1 MKKNILIAL
10 LFGSCFM
17 LQAQIG
23 IGTPSPDPTAVLEL
37 KSISKG
43 FLLPRI
49 TTNQRNTI
57 VSPATGLVI
66 YNSDKNCLEWYN
78 GTVWYSGCGIQESS
92 GGSAVVSGYSC
103 TAASTGIMT
112 AGTALSGV
120 TQTITA
126 TVAAAGSYS
135 ISAIANGISFTGSG
149 IFTVTGP
156 QDIVLTATGT
166 PIVEETSNFVL
177 NTTANC
183 NFSRIIL
190 AAPVGPVGGNAICDG
205 TVPTVVLPIISSTG
219 KVWMDRNLGAS
230 RAGTSS
236 SDYQAY
242 GCLYQWGRGNDG
254 HASINWT
261 SSTIGTAI
269 NGMTTTL
276 ATTDSP
282 GALFIINDDWRS
294 TQNDALWQGLN
305 GVNNPCP
312 TGYRVPT
319 DAELTAEFTAYSI
332 TNYDKAYS
340 SIFKF
345 VVAGGRDYH
354 YGLLGSTGT
363 YGFYWSST
371 VSDTDAFY
379 HSISSS
385 GGDNNINYRGTALSV
400 RCLKG

>member
-1 MKKNILIAL
+1 
-10 LFGSCFM
+10 
-17 LQAQIG
+17 
-23 IGTPSPDPTAVLEL
+23 
-37 KSISKG
+37 
-43 FLLPRI
+43 
-49 TTNQRNTI
+49 
-57 VSPATGLVI
+57 
-66 YNSDKNCLEWYN
+66 
-78 GTVWYSGCGIQESS
+78 
-92 GGSAVVSGYSC
+92 
-103 TAASTGIMT
+103 
-112 AGTALSGV
+112 
-120 TQTITA
+120 
-126 TVAAAGSYS
+126 
-135 ISAIANGISFTGSG
+135 
-149 IFTVTGP
+149 
-156 QDIVLTATGT
+156 
-166 PIVEETSNFVL
+166 
-177 NTTANC
+177 
-183 NFSRIIL
+183 
-190 AAPVGPVGGNAICDG
+190 
-205 TVPTVVLPIISSTG
+205 
-219 KVWMDRNLGAS
+219 
-230 RAGTSS
+230 
-236 SDYQAY
+236 
-242 GCLYQWGRGNDG
+242 
-254 HASINWT
+254 
-261 SSTIGTAI
+261 
-269 NGMTTTL
+269 MTTTL